1 MSADAGSGAGA
12 LELDV
17 ARAVAGDREALE
29 SVIAAIQPDV
39 HRIALRF
46 LWHPEDAEDATQEIL
61 IRVMTRLETFRGESA
76 FRTWVFRV
84 ASNRL
89 LTIRAKRAERQA
101 MSFEEFAADLESGLS
116 EDVVTIPD
124 IEQDLLLDEVRIGCT
139 MAMLLC
145 LERPYRLAYI
155 LGEIMELDHN
165 EGAAVMDISPAAFRA
180 RVSRARRS
188 ITALM
193 TSRCGLVDASNPCRC
208 RKRVATAI
216 RLGRVDPHNLL
227 FASSL
232 ARSVAFPQVVRHIRT
247 LQEGRRAAALYRVQ
261 PEVTGTDFTSWL
273 RAWLHDH
280 ADG

>member
-1 MSADAGSGAGA
+1 MSADAGPAAGA

-17 ARAVAGDREALE
+17 ARAVAGDRDALE

-46 LWHPEDAEDATQEIL
+46 LWHPQDAEDATQEIL
-61 IRVMTRLETFRGESA
+61 IRVMTRLDTFRAESA

-84 ASNRL
+84 ATNRL
-89 LTIRAKRAERQA
+89 LSLRAKRAERQA
-101 MSFEEFAADLESGLS
+101 MSFDAFAADLDNGLS
-116 EDVVTIPD
+116 EHVVTIPD
-124 IEQDLLLDEVRIGCT
+124 IERDLLLDEVRIGCT

-145 LERPYRLAYI
+145 LDRPYRLAYI
-155 LGEIMELDHN
+155 LGEIMDLDHN

-193 TSRCGLVDASNPCRC
+193 TSRCGLVDPSNACRC
-208 RKRVATAI
+208 RKRVGTAI
-216 RLGRVDPHNLL
+216 RLGRLDPHNLL
-227 FASSL
+227 FAGSL
-232 ARSVAFPQVVRHIRT
+232 ARSTEFPRVVRHIRT
-247 LQEGRRAAALYRVQ
+247 LHEGRRAAALYRAQ
-261 PEVTGTDFTSWL
+261 PDVTDAGFTSWL
-273 RAWLHDH
+273 RDWMDNN

>member
-1 MSADAGSGAGA
+1 MSADAGPAAGA

-17 ARAVAGDREALE
+17 ARAVAGDRDALE

-46 LWHPEDAEDATQEIL
+46 LWHPQDAEDATQEIL
-61 IRVMTRLETFRGESA
+61 IRVMTRLDTFRAESA

-84 ASNRL
+84 ATNRL
-89 LTIRAKRAERQA
+89 LSLRAKRAERQA
-101 MSFEEFAADLESGLS
+101 MSFDAFAADLDNGLS
-116 EDVVTIPD
+116 EHVVTIPD
-124 IEQDLLLDEVRIGCT
+124 IERDLLLDEVRIGCT

-145 LERPYRLAYI
+145 LDRPYRLAYI
-155 LGEIMELDHN
+155 FGEIMDLDHN

-193 TSRCGLVDASNPCRC
+193 TSRCGLVDPSNACRC
-208 RKRVATAI
+208 RKRVGTAI
-216 RLGRVDPHNLL
+216 RLGRLDPHNLL
-227 FASSL
+227 FAGSL
-232 ARSVAFPQVVRHIRT
+232 ARSTEFPRVVRHIRT
-247 LQEGRRAAALYRVQ
+247 LHEGRRAAALYRAQ
-261 PEVTGTDFTSWL
+261 PDVTDAGFTSWL
-273 RAWLHDH
+273 RDWMDNN

>member
-188 ITALM
+188 IRA
-193 TSRCGLVDASNPCRC
+193 DAGSVWQR
-208 RKRVATAI
+208 RS
-216 RLGRVDPHNLL
+216 G
-227 FASSL
+227 
-232 ARSVAFPQVVRHIRT
+232 SVASTRT
-247 LQEGRRAAALYRVQ
+247 TCSSHRRWPGPSHSRRSCDTSGRCKRDAVPLRS
-261 PEVTGTDFTSWL
+261 TGCN
-273 RAWLHDH
+273 RR
-280 ADG
+280 